1 MKKLLLIGL
10 LAGSS
15 AAAIAQT
22 APPTEDGSPPEGP
35 SSPWGLGIGAVG
47 SDSPY
52 AGEGMR
58 IVPVPLIS
66 YEGEKFFF
74 QGIRAGWRF
83 VRSDAFELAGIA
95 QFRFDGFDIKDL
107 SRQKLA
113 ANGLDARQLEDRD
126 DSLDAGVAAKWTGSV
141 GELEVEL
148 LTDVTD
154 RSGGQQY
161 SFQYGYPLHFGQTM
175 VTPNV
180 GVTLLS
186 DDSANYYYGTLD
198 EEVARGAL
206 DYKPDAATIPHVGVN
221 VMRFFGKNWT
231 FLAFLKYSLLPDEI
245 TDSPLLE
252 PDSDGS
258 VSALIGVSRGF

>member
-58 IVPVPLIS
+58 VVPVPLIS

-206 DYKPDAATIPHVGVN
+206 DYKSDAATIPHVGVN
-221 VMRFFGKNWT
+221 VMRFFGNNWT

>member
-1 MKKLLLIGL
+1 MKKLLLFSL

-15 AAAIAQT
+15 AAVMAQS
-22 APPTEDGSPPEGP
+22 APPGDDGSPPEGP
-35 SSPWGLGIGAVG
+35 HSPWGLGIGAVM

-74 QGIRAGWRF
+74 QGIRAGWQF
-83 VRSDAFELAGIA
+83 VRNDAFELAAIA
-95 QFRFDGFDIKDL
+95 QFRFDGFNIDDL
-107 SRQKLA
+107 SSRQLM
-113 ANGLDARQLEDRD
+113 ANGLDPRQLEDREH
-126 DSLDAGVAAKWTGSV
+126 SLDAGVTAKWSGSA

-161 SFQYGYPLHFGQTM
+161 SLQYGYPLHWGQTM

-180 GVTLLS
+180 GVTFLS
-186 DDSANYYYGTLD
+186 DDTANYYYGTLD
-198 EEVARGAL
+198 KEVARGAL
-206 DYKPDAATIPHVGVN
+206 NYKPGAASIPHVGVN
-221 VMRFFGKNWT
+221 VMRFFGKHWT
-231 FLAFLKYSLLPDEI
+231 FLAFIKYSFLPDEI
-245 TDSPLLE
+245 KNSPFLE
-252 PDSDGS
+252 PDSNGTL
-258 VSALIGVSRGF
+258 SALIGVSRGF